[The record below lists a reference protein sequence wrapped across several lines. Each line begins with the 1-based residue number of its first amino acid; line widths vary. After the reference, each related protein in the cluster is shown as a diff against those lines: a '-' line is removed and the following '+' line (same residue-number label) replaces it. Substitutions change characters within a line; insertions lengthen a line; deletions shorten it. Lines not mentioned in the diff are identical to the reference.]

1 MTNQEREKLLA
12 KLRQPIHIVYIS
24 QYLLNLPME
33 ETQKEIDKL
42 ISEGLVEE
50 SKYAK
55 KYYVIKNQY
64 ENLS

>member
-1 MTNQEREKLLA
+1 
-12 KLRQPIHIVYIS
+12 
-24 QYLLNLPME
+24 ME
-33 ETQKEIDKL
+33 ETQQEIDKL

-64 ENLS
+64 ENIS

>member
-1 MTNQEREKLLA
+1 MTNQEKEKLLA
-12 KLRQPIHIVYIS
+12 KLRQPIHISYIS
-24 QYLLNLPME
+24 QYLLKLPLE

-42 ISEGLVEE
+42 ISDGLIEE

-55 KYYVIKNQY
+55 EYYVIKNQY

>member
-12 KLRQPIHIVYIS
+12 KLRQPIHISYIS
-24 QYLLNLPME
+24 QYLLKIPMK

-42 ISEGLVEE
+42 ISDGLIEE

-55 KYYVIKNQY
+55 EYYVIKNQY

>member
-1 MTNQEREKLLA
+1 MTNQEKEKLLA
-12 KLRQPIHIVYIS
+12 KLRQPIHIGYIS
-24 QYLLNLPME
+24 QYLLKLPME
-33 ETQKEIDKL
+33 ETQQEIDKL
-42 ISEGLVEE
+42 ISESLIEE

>member
-1 MTNQEREKLLA
+1 MTNQEKEKLLA
-12 KLRQPIHIVYIS
+12 KLRQPIHIGYIS
-24 QYLLNLPME
+24 QYLLKLPME
-33 ETQKEIDKL
+33 ETQQEIDKL

>member
-1 MTNQEREKLLA
+1 MTNQEKEKLLA
-12 KLRQPIHIVYIS
+12 KLRQPIHIGYIS
-24 QYLLNLPME
+24 QYLLKLPME
-33 ETQKEIDKL
+33 ETQQEIDKL
-42 ISEGLVEE
+42 ISEGLIEE

>member
-1 MTNQEREKLLA
+1 MTNQEKEKLLA
-12 KLRQPIHIVYIS
+12 KLRQPIHISYIS
-24 QYLLNLPME
+24 QYLLKLPLD

-42 ISEGLVEE
+42 ISDGLVEE

-55 KYYVIKNQY
+55 EYYVIKNQY

>member
-12 KLRQPIHIVYIS
+12 NLRQPIHISYIS
-24 QYLLNLPME
+24 QYLLKIPMK
-33 ETQKEIDKL
+33 ETQTEIDKL
-42 ISEGLVEE
+42 ISDGLIEE

-55 KYYVIKNQY
+55 EYYVIKNQY

>member
-1 MTNQEREKLLA
+1 MTNQEKEKLLA
-12 KLRQPIHIVYIS
+12 KLRQPVHISYIS
-24 QYLLNLPME
+24 QYLLKLPME

-55 KYYVIKNQY
+55 EYYVIKNQY

>member
-12 KLRQPIHIVYIS
+12 KLRQPIHIGYIS

-50 SKYAK
+50 SKYAE

>member
-12 KLRQPIHIVYIS
+12 KLRQPIHISYIS
-24 QYLLNLPME
+24 QYLLKLPLD

-42 ISEGLVEE
+42 IFDGLVEE

-55 KYYVIKNQY
+55 EYYVIKNQY